1 MIRRTLRTASTA
13 AQLLLCSTALCQA
26 VPIIGAIGAFA
37 GWLGGGGILAGLVGG
52 ALKLGIGLG
61 ISYLAQSI
69 FGKKQP
75 VGGTGGASGT
85 MQSGGAVSRSF
96 IIGRAMTAGSLVYRG
111 TWGQDDGTPNAYY
124 HRVISLS
131 DLPVKGLAEVW
142 VNGSK
147 VTWDP
152 STPSGTQRAI
162 PEYNNDGDRLWI
174 RFYDGEQ
181 TTADAQMVSRFAGS
195 ARPWKATRV
204 GTGVAYA
211 VIIAR
216 VSDKVF
222 SGFPQFKFV
231 LDGVPLYDV
240 RKDSA
245 MGGSGVQ
252 TWGDPSTYSPAP
264 ANLAVQ
270 AYNVIRGITYKGKYF
285 FGGQTVSGPQLP
297 ISSWSAA
304 MNECDLSVPLVG
316 GGTEAQYRGG
326 GEISLD
332 TDPADV
338 VAEMMKGCNGRLA
351 EVGGVYK
358 PHVGA
363 PSTSVFS
370 FTDETILSTDPQTF
384 EPFPSLA
391 EVINAVTGKYI
402 EPGEGWSAKDA
413 PPLYSLALEAADDGR
428 RQVADVTYGLVTS
441 GTQVQR
447 LMKSALAEARRFRQ
461 HALPMP
467 PDAFLLEPNDFVSW
481 TSARNGYVTKLFRA
495 DAVQDLGN
503 LNIGL
508 NLTEVDPA
516 DYLWIPG
523 DDERPVITAPTE
535 VIRPPAQPIIDW
547 NAVPITIRGDGDSM
561 RAGIRMSWDPNIDD
575 VDGVQFEVRLAVD
588 QTMVL
593 QSETDRVDAGAIE
606 ISQSILGLTQYEVR
620 GRYRPASPRPAAWSS
635 WRAVLTPDIAE
646 GLTQQQRYELAL
658 MTNDAQGSMQALQDQ
673 MRELIEQVA
682 HTSAEE
688 AGQGF
693 LQRQEI
699 RQSVIAF
706 SGNISAAIM
715 RVTTAFVEGDAAL
728 ASDLVALTAVS
739 DENQAAIL
747 SESTARADA
756 DDALASMVTA
766 VQAIADQGT
775 AGGFIKFEAVSAPS
789 GVTARFQIF
798 LNVGTSGTPSWKD
811 AGFMLEIVGGVAR
824 CVIKADQFVL
834 GDATTGVI
842 PFSIVA
848 GILYAR
854 HLVLQS
860 SNDVVKLDLSNDAL
874 IFSEP

>member
-1 MIRRTLRTASTA
+1 MIRRTLRTASMA

-61 ISYLAQSI
+61 LSYLAQSI
-69 FGKKQP
+69 FGKKQE
-75 VGGTGGASGT
+75 VGGTGGASGKL
-85 MQSGGAVSRSF
+85 QSGGAVPRSF
-96 IIGRAMTAGSLVYRG
+96 IVGRGMTAGSLVYAG
-111 TWGQDDGTPNAYY
+111 TWGNVDNTPNAFL
-124 HRVISLS
+124 HMVIALS

-152 STPSGTQRAI
+152 ATPSGTQRAI
-162 PEYNNDGDRLWI
+162 PEYNDEGDRLWI
-174 RFYDGEQ
+174 RFYDGDQ
-181 TTADAQMVSRFAGS
+181 TTADAQMMSRFAGS
-195 ARPWKATRV
+195 SRPYKATRV
-204 GTGVAYA
+204 GTGVAYV

-216 VSDKVF
+216 VSEKVF

-231 LDGVPLYDV
+231 VDGVPLYDV

-252 TWGDPSTYSPAP
+252 VWGDPSTYSPAP
-264 ANLAVQ
+264 ANPAVM
-270 AYNVIRGITYKGKYF
+270 AYNVIRGITYKGKWF
-285 FGGQTVSGPQLP
+285 FGGQTVSGSQLP

-304 MNECDLSVPLVG
+304 MNECDQSVALVG
-316 GGTEAQYRGG
+316 AGTELQYRAG

-332 TDPADV
+332 TEPADV
-338 VAEMMKGCNGRLA
+338 LAELMKSCNGRLA
-351 EVGGVYK
+351 EVGGIYK
-358 PHVGA
+358 PHAGA
-363 PSTSVFS
+363 PGTSVFA
-370 FTDETILSTDPQTF
+370 FTDDAILSTDPQTF

-402 EPGEGWSAKDA
+402 EPGEGWNAKDA
-413 PPLYSLALEAADDGR
+413 PPLYSVLLEQQDDGR
-428 RQVADVTYGLVTS
+428 RQVADVSYGLVTS

-523 DDERPVITAPTE
+523 EDERPVITAPTE

-635 WRAVLTPDIAE
+635 WRSVLTPDIAE

-658 MTNDAQGSMQALQDQ
+658 VTNNAQGSMQALQD
-673 MRELIEQVA
+673 RLRDLVEQA
-682 HTSAEE
+682 ALTAAEE

-693 LQRQEI
+693 LQRQSI
-699 RQSVIAF
+699 RQSVAAF
-706 SGNISAAIM
+706 SGNTSAAVM
-715 RVTTAFVEGDAAL
+715 RVTEAYIEGDAAL
-728 ASDLVALTAVS
+728 ASDLLALAAANG
-739 DENQAAIL
+739 ENEAAIL
-747 SESTARADA
+747 NEATARADA
-756 DDALASMVTA
+756 DSALASTVTA

-775 AGGFIKFEAVSAPS
+775 ASGFVKFEAVSAPV
-789 GVTARFQIF
+789 GVSARFQIF
-798 LNVGTSGTPSWKD
+798 LNVGEPETPTWKD

-824 CVIKADQFVL
+824 CFIKADQFVI

-842 PFSIVA
+842 PFSVQDGGLLA
-848 GILYAR
+848 QKMKLR
-854 HLVLQS
+854 S
-860 SNDVVKLDLSNDAL
+860 SNNVVSLDLTGENL
-874 IFSEP
+874 IFSQP

>member
-1 MIRRTLRTASTA
+1 MPRLLRTLSMA

-26 VPIIGAIGAFA
+26 APVIGLVAGFA
-37 GWLGGGGILAGLVGG
+37 GWLGGGGILAGVVGG

-61 ISYLAQSI
+61 ISYLAQSL
-69 FGKKQP
+69 FGQKKQ

-85 MQSGGAVSRSF
+85 MQGGGAVPRSF
-96 IIGRAMTAGSLVYRG
+96 IVGRAMTAGSLVYRG

-152 STPSGTQRAI
+152 STPSGVQRAI
-162 PEYNNDGDRLWI
+162 PEYNNDGDRLWV
-174 RFYDGEQ
+174 RFYDGNQ
-181 TTADAQMVSRFAGS
+181 TTADAQMVARFAGS

-231 LDGVPLYDV
+231 LDGVPLYDS

-252 TWGDPSTYSPAP
+252 TWGDPATYSPAP

-270 AYNVIRGITYKGKYF
+270 AYNVIRGITYKGKWFY
-285 FGGQTVSGPQLP
+285 GGQTVSGPQLP

-304 MNECDLSVPLVG
+304 MNECDVSVGLVG
-316 GGTEAQYRGG
+316 GGTEPQYRGG

-391 EVINAVTGKYI
+391 EVVNAVTGKYI
-402 EPGEGWSAKDA
+402 EPAEGWSTKDA
-413 PPLYSLALEAADDGR
+413 PPLYSITLEAADDGR

-467 PDAFLLEPNDFVSW
+467 PDAFLIEPNDFVSW
-481 TSARNGYVTKLFRA
+481 TSARNGYVTKLFRV
-495 DAVQDLGN
+495 DAVQDLGS
-503 LNIGL
+503 LNVGF

-523 DDERPVITAPTE
+523 TDEKPIVTAPTE
-535 VIRPPAQPIIDW
+535 VVRPPAQPIIDW
-547 NAVPITIRGDGDSM
+547 NVVPITIRGDGDSM
-561 RAGIRMSWDPNIDD
+561 RAGIRMSWDPDIDD

-588 QTMVL
+588 QTTVL
-593 QSETDRVDAGAIE
+593 QGETDRVDAGAID
-606 ISQSILGLTQYEVR
+606 ISQSILGRTRYEVR
-620 GRYRPASPRPAAWSS
+620 GRYRPASPRAAAWSS
-635 WRAVLTPDIAE
+635 WRAVLTDDVAE
-646 GLTQQQRYELAL
+646 GMTQQQAYELSL
-658 MTNDAQGSMQALQDQ
+658 MTGDARGSMQ
-673 MRELIEQVA
+673 E
-682 HTSAEE
+682 
-688 AGQGF
+688 
-693 LQRQEI
+693 LQRQLDE
-699 RQSVIAF
+699 VIDRIALD
-706 SGNISAAIM
+706 GAENVGADYIQRAAIK
-715 RVTTAFVEGDAAL
+715 DN
-728 ASDLVALTAVS
+728 LVAAIQQVTDARIAGDTAV
-739 DENQAAIL
+739 
-747 SESTARADA
+747 
-756 DDALASMVTA
+756 ASQVTA
-766 VQAIADQGT
+766 INVKFNEVS
-775 AGGFIKFEAVSAPS
+775 AGGFVKFAATAAPA
-789 GVTARFQIF
+789 GVDVRYQIF
-798 LNVGTSGTPSWKD
+798 LNAGTEGTPNWKEAGMVLEIAGGVSRCMFLVDKFSIGDGTSRVVPF
-811 AGFMLEIVGGVAR
+811 AIIGGV
-824 CVIKADQFVL
+824 VYM
-834 GDATTGVI
+834 TGVVI
-842 PFSIVA
+842 RSTNS
-848 GILYAR
+848 
-854 HLVLQS
+854 VLQ
-860 SNDVVKLDLSNDAL
+860 LDLSGENL